1 MADVASFPDD
11 TPRHSGGDAIA
22 EMVDALPLVDHH
34 CHGVVRE
41 TLDRPAFEALLCE
54 ADRPGPWHGSLFD
67 TQVGFSVRRLCAP
80 ILDLPPH
87 VGPDEYLERRAELGA
102 DEVAGRLL
110 RATGISEFL
119 VDTGFLQ
126 DRLTGPDEL
135 AAYVGARAH
144 EVARLEPVAEQV
156 IAERG
161 AGTFA
166 DTCRSRLA
174 DASRTAIAFKSVAAY
189 RVGLD
194 LPPERPSDAA
204 VFTAAVRWASE
215 IAAGAP
221 ARLADETLVRF
232 LIWTAVDLGLP
243 LQFHVGYGD
252 ADADLAHGDPL
263 LLTPLLRATAGR
275 GVPIMLLH
283 NYPFHRHAAYL
294 AQVFDHVFV
303 DVGLAVQN
311 VGGDGAARVLAELL
325 ELAPFGSVLFST
337 DGCGLPEL
345 FHVGTVQFRTALTGF
360 LERETRQG
368 RWSPVDAERV
378 ARLIAGDNARR
389 AYRLGSGA
397 PPTD

>member
-1 MADVASFPDD
+1 
-11 TPRHSGGDAIA
+11 
-22 EMVDALPLVDHH
+22 MVDALPLVDHH

-41 TLDRPAFEALLCE
+41 TLDRTAFESLLCE
-54 ADRPGPWHGSLFD
+54 AGAPGPWHGTLFD
-67 TQVGFSVRRLCAP
+67 TQVGLAVRRLCAP
-80 ILDLPPH
+80 VLDLPAH
-87 VGPDEYLERRAELGA
+87 VGPDDYLERRAELGP
-102 DEVAGRLL
+102 DEVARRLL
-110 RATGISEFL
+110 RASGISEFFM
-119 VDTGFLQ
+119 DTGFLRE
-126 DRLTGPDEL
+126 RLTPPEEL
-135 AAYVGARAH
+135 AAYTGAGAH
-144 EVARLEPVAEQV
+144 EVVRLEPIAEEV
-156 IAERG
+156 IAVRG

-166 DTCRSRLA
+166 DMCRSRLA
-174 DASRTAIAFKSVAAY
+174 EASRTAVAFKSVAAY

-194 LPPERPSDAA
+194 LAPERPSDAA
-204 VFTAAVRWASE
+204 VFTAAVRWASD

-221 ARLADETLVRF
+221 ARLADRTLIRF
-232 LIWTAVDLGLP
+232 LIWTAVDVGLP
-243 LQFHVGYGD
+243 IQFHVGYGD

-311 VGGDGAARVLAELL
+311 VGPDGAARVLGELL

-345 FHVGTVQFRTALTGF
+345 FHVGAAQFRTALTGL

-368 RWSPVDAERV
+368 RWSRGDAERV
-378 ARLIAGDNARR
+378 ARMIAGGNARR
-389 AYRLGSGA
+389 TYRLDS
-397 PPTD
+397 

>member
-1 MADVASFPDD
+1 
-11 TPRHSGGDAIA
+11 
-22 EMVDALPLVDHH
+22 MVDALPLVDHH
-34 CHGVVRE
+34 CHGIVRE
-41 TLDRPAFEALLCE
+41 TVDRTAFESMLCE
-54 ADRPGPWHGSLFD
+54 ADRPGPWHGTLFG
-67 TQVGFSVRRLCAP
+67 TQVGFAVRRLCAP

-102 DEVAGRLL
+102 DEVARRLL

-119 VDTGFLQ
+119 VDTGFLR
-126 DRLTGPDEL
+126 DRLTPPDEL
-135 AAYVGARAH
+135 AAYTGARAH
-144 EVARLEPVAEQV
+144 EVVRLEPVAEEV
-156 IAERG
+156 IAVRG

-166 DTCRSRLA
+166 DACRGRLA
-174 DASRTAIAFKSVAAY
+174 EASRTAIAFKSIAAY

-194 LPPERPSDAA
+194 LAPERPSDAA
-204 VFTAAVRWASE
+204 VFTAAARWASE

-243 LQFHVGYGD
+243 IQFHVGYGD
-252 ADADLAHGDPL
+252 ADADLARGDPL

-275 GVPIMLLH
+275 GVPVMLLH

-303 DVGLAVQN
+303 DVGLAVHN
-311 VGGDGAARVLAELL
+311 VGADGAARVLAELL

-345 FHVGTVQFRTALTGF
+345 FYVGTAQFRTALAEL
-360 LERETRQG
+360 LERQTRPG
-368 RWSPVDAERV
+368 RWSPDDAERV
-378 ARLIAGDNARR
+378 ARMIAGDNARR
-389 AYRLGSGA
+389 AYRLEPGT